1 MNPVVRLTPKRL
13 LQVSGACAVAIQ
25 AVFVLGYGWMT
36 NWVFGAPLTS
46 GPPKLVPDVVIQVVE
61 SAALLQQL
69 GLRFQ
74 VGDLTSTLLS
84 ALVNTIAWT
93 GLLFALFTVGL
104 QVIRRSSRR
113 DSIL

>member
-1 MNPVVRLTPKRL
+1 MNPVVRVTPKRL
-13 LQVSGACAVAIQ
+13 LQVSGACAVGIQ
-25 AVFVLGYGWMT
+25 AVFVLSYGWMT
-36 NWVFGAPLTS
+36 NWVFGAHLTP
-46 GPPKLVPDVVIQVVE
+46 GPPKPVPDVVIQVLE

-93 GLLFALFTVGL
+93 GMLFTLFTLGL
-104 QVIRRSSRR
+104 QVIRRSSRC
-113 DSIL
+113 DSVP